1 MTPVAGPNGVPPPE
15 PGRGLFQ
22 SLQRLLSTG
31 LEIVQVRLDLAVNE
45 FEQEKLRI
53 FDALVW
59 AGVALLF
66 IALGLLLGVAMLVAL
81 TPETWR
87 PLVLALLTLGCLGV
101 GAYMFN
107 QARLRLANPG
117 GALPATRAEL
127 ARDQAGLDQAPP
139 A

>member
-1 MTPVAGPNGVPPPE
+1 LTVVAGPNGAPPPE

-22 SLQRLLSTG
+22 SLQRLLGTL
-31 LEIVQVRLDLAVNE
+31 LETIQLRLDLVANE
-45 FEQEKLRI
+45 FEREKLRV

-66 IALGLLLGVAMLVAL
+66 IALGLLLGMAMLVSL
-81 TPETWR
+81 TPEAWR
-87 PLVLALLTLGCLGV
+87 PLVLALLALGCLGI

-117 GALPATRAEL
+117 GALPDSRAEL
-127 ARDQAGLDQAPP
+127 ARDRAGLDPTPP

>member
-1 MTPVAGPNGVPPPE
+1 MPMAGPNGMPPPE

-22 SLQRLLSTG
+22 SLQRLLATL
-31 LEIVQVRLDLAVNE
+31 LEIVQVRLDLAANE

-66 IALGLLLGVAMLVAL
+66 IALGLMLGAAMLVAL
-81 TPETWR
+81 TPESWR
-87 PLVLALLTLGCLGV
+87 PLVLALLTLACLGV

-117 GALPATRAEL
+117 GALPSTRAEL
-127 ARDQAGLDQAPP
+127 ARDQAGLDPTPP